1 MESVVGAENS
11 AADQSDQ
18 SDQSKDQFRRLG
30 IFGHVTSLVGG
41 FKHFLFPIGSMVL
54 VYMLTLGVY

>member
-18 SDQSKDQFRRLG
+18 SEQSEQSKDQFRRLG
-30 IFGHVTSLVGG
+30 IFGHVASLVGG
-41 FKHFLFPIGSMVL
+41 FKHVLFPIGSMVL
-54 VYMLTLGVY
+54 VYIC